1 MITPLAQR
9 QLFQTANIEGVRA
22 AHEVSEQ
29 LQREAMKKK
38 AADDRLAE
46 DQVQVNSVTGSDQIR
61 TEERQGRRRENQAS
75 SEPEEEDG
83 EAENSAA
90 PAEPH
95 LDLLA

>member
-1 MITPLAQR
+1 MITPLGQR
-9 QLFQTANIEGVRA
+9 QLFQAANIEGLRA

-29 LQREAMKKK
+29 LQREAVKKK

-46 DQVQVNSVTGSDQIR
+46 DQVQVNSVPGSDQIR
-61 TEERQGRRRENQAS
+61 TEERQGRQQGRREN
-75 SEPEEEDG
+75 PESQDEDDQD
-83 EAENSAA
+83 SAA